1 MRLVGASFAGSQ
13 AESRDF
19 DGIVKEAVRQL
30 NGEGLSKAEAEAQR
44 ETLIQGYRWIL
55 VDEYQ
60 DIGPEEY
67 ALIAAVAGRTID
79 DEDMKLSLFAVGD
92 DDQNIY
98 AFAGASIKFIR
109 QFEQDYRA
117 KPEFLVENYRSTRH
131 IIEAS
136 NTVIAGAGER
146 MKLGHDITID
156 RKRRKDS
163 PGGVMEAWDPVGH
176 GRVQLLQCPPG
187 DRMQAVAAV
196 SELQRLA
203 ELQPGWNWSRT
214 AIIARNWR
222 QLAPVRAFA
231 EAQGIPVEM
240 ANESLPSLWRLREMR
255 QFIDRIIRDRT
266 RVLGVTDLLD
276 FVNHMQRNR
285 WTNLIAEGI
294 AALAQEIGT
303 GQVSVPDLV
312 EWFGEWARDARGE
325 QRGLLLMTAHRAK
338 GLEFDDV
345 VILNGGWE
353 RPSRNEDLDAPR
365 GLFYVAMTR
374 ARRSLAVM
382 TQGPHAFVPANG
394 DNILRRHATLPDA
407 RDLPPDRTYLMP
419 VMSQVFIDWSGRLH
433 SGDRCLA
440 AIAEAQI
447 GDSVAL
453 VKDGARWSVRDLHG
467 RALIMMKGGWNVPD
481 GQRVVSAEVGAIV
494 SRHAH
499 ESSEEHRSKLRRD
512 TWEVVLPEIVLEAC

>member
-1 MRLVGASFAGSQ
+1 
-13 AESRDF
+13 
-19 DGIVKEAVRQL
+19 
-30 NGEGLSKAEAEAQR
+30 
-44 ETLIQGYRWIL
+44 
-55 VDEYQ
+55 
-60 DIGPEEY
+60 
-67 ALIAAVAGRTID
+67 
-79 DEDMKLSLFAVGD
+79 MKLSLFAVGD

-136 NTVIAGAGER
+136 NTVIAGASDR

-156 RKRRKDS
+156 RKRRKEAA
-163 PGGVMEAWDPVGH
+163 GGVMETCDPVGQ
-176 GRVQLLQCPPG
+176 GRVQLIHCPPG
-187 DRMQAVAAV
+187 DRSQAVVAV
-196 SELQRLA
+196 SELQRLQA
-203 ELQPGWNWSRT
+203 REPGWNWSRT

-222 QLAPVRAFA
+222 QLAPVRSFA

-255 QFIDRIIRDRT
+255 QFIDRMSRDRT
-266 RVLGVTDLLD
+266 HVLGVTDLLD
-276 FVNHMQRNR
+276 VVNALQSNR

-303 GQVSVPDLV
+303 GQVSVPDLI

-345 VILNGGWE
+345 VILNGGWD

-365 GLFYVAMTR
+365 RLFYVAMTR

-382 TQGPHAFVPANG
+382 TQGAHAFMPADG
-394 DNILRRHATLPDA
+394 DNILRRQTALPEA
-407 RDLPPDRTYLMP
+407 RELPPDRTYLMP
-419 VMSQVFIDWSGRLH
+419 DMSQVFIDWPGRLRDE
-433 SGDRCLA
+433 DRCLA
-440 AIAEAQI
+440 AIAEAQV
-447 GDSVAL
+447 GDRLAL
-453 VKDGARWSVRDLHG
+453 VKDGSRWAVRDLDG
-467 RALIMMKGGWNVPD
+467 RTLIMMKGGWDVPA
-481 GQRVVSAEVGAIV
+481 GQRIVSTEVGAIV
-494 SRHAH
+494 SRRAH